1 VGSDQVPS
9 RSSRPFDGAA
19 HWFGSRQ
26 PDRAIG
32 EDVIERVPNPLRVE
46 TWLVLVLVRSAS
58 VGERAVGPDDEDVRC
73 DHGAKRSGDILG
85 FIVEVR
91 AGEFA
96 SHYSVRHR
104 LQGVPRGFLDIVG
117 IDLQKLDT
125 HPDIVADDVVETVMP
140 CESVGA
146 VVTGK
151 DHDRR
156 AYPWYELD
164 RFPISVWQGKARYLF
179 TKLER

>member
-1 VGSDQVPS
+1 MGSKQVPS

-19 HWFGSRQ
+19 HGFGSRQ
-26 PDRAIG
+26 PDWAIA
-32 EDVIERVPNPLRVE
+32 EDVIERVPDPLRVE
-46 TWLVLVLVRSAS
+46 TWLVLVPVRSTS
-58 VGERAVGPDDEDVRC
+58 VGERAVGPDDEDVRR
-73 DHGAKRSGDILG
+73 DHGAKRSSDILG

-96 SHYSVRHR
+96 SHYSVGHR
-104 LQGVPRGFLDIVG
+104 LQRVPRRSFDIVG

-125 HPDIVADDVVETVMP
+125 HPGIVSDDVVETVMP
-140 CESVGA
+140 SESVGA

-156 AYPWYELD
+156 AHPRYELD
-164 RFPISVWQGKARYLF
+164 QLPISVWQGKARYLF